1 MMIKDNCGQVA
12 LEYILIFAISLI
24 LLIVFTLPLAEFTLG
39 NTLDVSDTLNAKSDL
54 SKIAQGIGEVY
65 GQGQGSK
72 QNIIVTSQK
81 DFKITITNSYVST
94 NLNFK
99 DGSTKNIKLNV
110 KSNLE
115 KSEISL
121 NNGKNII
128 IVEWPVNS
136 ENMKI
141 YTKLF

>member
-1 MMIKDNCGQVA
+1 MMIKDNCGQVS

-54 SKIAQGIGEVY
+54 SQIAQGIAEVY

-72 QNIIVTSQK
+72 QNIIITSQK

-94 NLNFK
+94 NLKFK